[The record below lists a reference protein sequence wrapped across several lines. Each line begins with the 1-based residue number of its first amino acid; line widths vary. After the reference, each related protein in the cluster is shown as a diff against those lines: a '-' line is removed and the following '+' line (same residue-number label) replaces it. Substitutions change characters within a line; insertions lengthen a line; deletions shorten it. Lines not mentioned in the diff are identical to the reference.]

1 MVQTRTD
8 LNVGFVEQLR
18 NTGLQRSYCATL
30 LNTKQGRRAKCFGSN
45 ETETRIE
52 YAKRRNQGV
61 KEYRK
66 IQNDLVAT
74 LDDALPHHCTRS
86 YGAKRVGKRA
96 LGKNGRSL
104 LLVLQDTVNCLR
116 RSRESGV
123 RSDKL
128 VPAGSPAI
136 EIKVDP
142 ELIVKIEHGT
152 PAGDDGSDCDV
163 SMVVPAF
170 RLSPVKK
177 TSTEPSPPPAHLPD
191 PIEYCEALLNAK
203 NLFVLQLEN
212 PWAWIITKAGQGA
225 REFFKD
231 APSEIAGE
239 SFFRLMHCED
249 MPAVVRAW
257 PTSRDTNIQSEV
269 HAIDFSAAK
278 DLEANYIDRM
288 FDMGPADWESH
299 CVLPMDSQYKTIRFH
314 MIPVDLHANGEK
326 REGDRAILLASLD

>member
-30 LNTKQGRRAKCFGSN
+30 LNTKQGRRAKCFGSY

-66 IQNDLVAT
+66 IQNDLVAA

-86 YGAKRVGKRA
+86 YGAKGVGKRA

-104 LLVLQDTVNCLR
+104 LLVLQDTVNYLR
-116 RSRESGV
+116 ELREAGV

-128 VPAGSPAI
+128 VLAEFSTADFKIDQG
-136 EIKVDP
+136 
-142 ELIVKIEHGT
+142 LIEHVT

-170 RLSPVKK
+170 QLSPAQKI
-177 TSTEPSPPPAHLPD
+177 STELSPPPAHLPK
-191 PIEYCEALLNAK
+191 PIEYCEALLDAK

-212 PWAWIITKAGQGA
+212 PWAWIITKAGRGA

-249 MPAVVRAW
+249 MPAVVQSW
-257 PTSRDTNIQSEV
+257 PTSRDKNIQSQV

-278 DLEANYIDRM
+278 DLEVNYIDRM

-299 CVLPMDSQYKTIRFH
+299 CLLPMDLQYKTIRFQ
-314 MIPVDLHANGEK
+314 MIPIDLHANGEK
-326 REGDRAILLASLD
+326 RVGDCAILLASLD